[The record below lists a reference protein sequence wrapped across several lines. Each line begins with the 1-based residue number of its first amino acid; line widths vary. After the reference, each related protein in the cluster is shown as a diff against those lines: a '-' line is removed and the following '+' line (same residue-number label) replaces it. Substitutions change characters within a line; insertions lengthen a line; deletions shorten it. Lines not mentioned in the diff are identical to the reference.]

1 MQVDAIGN
9 QIQIDN
15 LTDVLENISY
25 QLTKNVEVLEADGQW
40 LKADSLKE
48 NQYLKQNRHS
58 VSLTTNP
65 NLNLAELKSELSL
78 LTETL
83 SKQLTRGQKVF
94 PFSQASKKHHG
105 RQPGYSLKVVLP
117 ENLFK
122 LLYTSKFKETKID
135 YLSFR
140 NQVYLKLAQQLVAK
154 RAYMTYL
161 FGATPFA
168 WQEGVSEELSS
179 PKRSVTNSLNQ
190 VELKEANALDYLNL
204 ESYLASKS
212 SASLTSD
219 NVNLNLIEIDG
230 KQTIEA
236 LQITG
241 LDFNPGS
248 ETLIEEPALEFL
260 NVCLGYFL
268 MTEGIGAGDLK
279 ASLSQARALN
289 QTVASENPFAPSVVA
304 GELRKFLEELN
315 HFASAYYYP
324 GWQSA
329 YAKLRKRLADPKA
342 SLSASLLRAQGE
354 ADSLYSLALS
364 GGFKTET
371 SKQRLSYELQTML
384 TAAIMAN
391 HKFRIL
397 NQELGLVQIDET
409 ILQAGLKTK
418 ENSALLETMWANKQV
433 SKQLVSAGGFET
445 LKAWQVKSLQE
456 LETLAPKL
464 ADKALAIKSVSDQAA
479 KASRLF
485 RLPPS
490 SKQLKASVQAV
501 LKEQKQALLEQVAPG
516 STYRALIIKGKL
528 VSLVERIPANVV
540 GNGRA
545 SLKELIAGKHLTL
558 GSVERE
564 TLASQGIGL
573 NDVIA
578 RGIQV
583 LLRYDATENTGA
595 SQVESLADLDESY
608 RTAIEKI
615 AQILGMSEGQIDL
628 IIPNIYQAYQQE
640 PGQLYFLGAHRQI
653 NLALHLQVLMAA
665 NEDLPA
671 TILDE
676 LLKAN

>member
-65 NLNLAELKSELSL
+65 NLNLAELKSELNL

-219 NVNLNLIEIDG
+219 NVNLKLTEIDG

-236 LQITG
+236 LLITG
-241 LDFNPGS
+241 LDFNPVS
-248 ETLIEEPALEFL
+248 ETLIEGPALEFL

-324 GWQSA
+324 GWQPA
-329 YAKLRKRLADPKA
+329 YTKLRKRLADPKA

-364 GGFKTET
+364 GDFKTET
-371 SKQRLSYELQTML
+371 GKQTLSYELQTML

-397 NQELGLVQIDET
+397 NQELSLVQIDET

-418 ENSALLETMWANKQV
+418 ENSALLEAMWANKQV

-445 LKAWQVKSLQE
+445 LKAWQ
-456 LETLAPKL
+456 ETLAPKL
-464 ADKALAIKSVSDQAA
+464 ADKALAIKSVSDHAA

-540 GNGRA
+540 GNGRT
-545 SLKELIAGKHLTL
+545 SLKELIASKNLTL
-558 GSVERE
+558 GPVERE

-665 NEDLPA
+665 NKDLPA
-671 TILDE
+671 TILDK